1 MINKCRFR
9 CNFRSLLFFNRCALN
24 KQAKKSPAVCE
35 AEYYFSFLISLGGMV
50 PKIRSQNGLLTPKA
64 LFW

>member
-9 CNFRSLLFFNRCALN
+9 CNFRRLLFFNRCALN
-24 KQAKKSPAVCE
+24 KPKKNLAVSE